1 MERRGVTSWLVDPG
15 TCQSTKSLELSMAI
29 KSNKLYVN
37 TAVGS
42 KEKTNKQKSSFQYE
56 DLNG

>member
-1 MERRGVTSWLVDPG
+1 MKRRGVTSWLVDPG
-15 TCQSTKSLELSMAI
+15 ACQSTKSLELSMAI

-42 KEKTNKQKSSFQYE
+42 KAKNKQTK
-56 DLNG
+56 N